1 MFNVTET
8 INWVMNHEWRT
19 PTELPPFD
27 NIKVFSLD
35 TETWDPDLITTGPG
49 FVYDKAKV
57 IGFSYA
63 FEDGNYG
70 YLPLIHNE
78 ANTTLPAKLW
88 LKVLLS
94 DPDRIVVFA
103 NARYDIE
110 ALWGMGIS
118 IKCKIEDI
126 QVLDALLDEEQKS
139 YSLDSISKRRGFPGK
154 NKAEMESH
162 MLKNAKG
169 EPDYTRL
176 AEVHPKYVGPYAEM
190 DALLTYGVYVQQLEE
205 IKKEELETVA
215 KLESD
220 LIPVLADMRIRG
232 LRVDVEKAKVVN
244 DKVLKRCEELLTEI
258 KRAYGDINPFS
269 TDQIAPIL
277 INLGMVIPQ
286 TEKGNNSITNEFLK
300 EINDPTCQA
309 LYEYRRS
316 EKIRRDFINGMIIE
330 GSYKGRLHPQWF
342 QTRGSSFMSGDDTGG
357 TRSGRIASMNPA
369 LTTIP
374 TRHPELGP
382 LTRSM
387 FLPEEG
393 DLWFKGDF
401 SQQEPRITL
410 HYAYILGLRGAAEMR
425 DEYISNPKID
435 YHQSVTDRV
444 NQVRDKPI
452 DRRAGKDINLGL
464 AYGLG
469 KVKMAERLG
478 LSSAASQSIIDD
490 YHIAVPFMGELQK
503 RAMSIVESRGYVKTN
518 LGRRRRFD
526 SWEPI
531 SYQRGKFGIRGYD
544 AAVKAYGRVRRSGVH
559 KALNSII
566 QGTAAEQ
573 MKSVMVRL
581 YADGFKMLITL
592 YDELGISIQDAEQA
606 KYIKN
611 LMETNMEFTVPHNV
625 DPALGPSWGELK

>member
-1 MFNVTET
+1 MFNVLET
-8 INWVMNHEWRT
+8 VNWVANNEWKQ
-19 PTELPPFD
+19 PIELPPFD
-27 NIKVFSLD
+27 NISVFSLD
-35 TETWDPDLITTGPG
+35 TETWDPNLTTTGPG

-70 YLPLIHNE
+70 YLPLLHTE
-78 ANTTLPAKLW
+78 ANTNLPAKFW
-88 LKVLLS
+88 LKTLLS
-94 DPDRIVVFA
+94 DPTKTVVFA

-110 ALWGMGIS
+110 ALWSMGLE

-126 QVLDALLDEEQKS
+126 QVLDALLDEEQRS
-139 YSLDSISKRRGFPGK
+139 YNLENISKRRGFPGK
-154 NKAEMESH
+154 NKAEMEDK
-162 MLKNAKG
+162 MPKDAKG
-169 EPDYTRL
+169 KPDYSRL
-176 AEVHPKYVGPYAEM
+176 AEVHPKYVGPYAEI
-190 DALLTYGVYVQQLEE
+190 DALLTLGIYWQQVEE

-232 LRVDVEKAKVVN
+232 LRVDVDRAKNVN
-244 DKVLKRCEELLTEI
+244 EQILKRGEELLSVV
-258 KRAYGDINPFS
+258 KASYGDINPFS

-277 INLGMVIPQ
+277 RNLGHDIPK
-286 TEKGNNSITNEFLK
+286 TDKDNDSITNEFLK
-300 EINDPTCQA
+300 GINDTVCQA
-309 LYEYRRS
+309 LYQYRRS

-342 QTRGSSFMSGDDTGG
+342 QTRGSTFMSGDDTGG

-374 TRHPELGP
+374 ARHPELGP

-393 DLWFKGDF
+393 ELWFKGDY

-410 HYAYILGLRGAAEMR
+410 HYAYILGLPGAAEMR
-425 DEYISNPKID
+425 QQYIDNPKID
-435 YHQSVTDRV
+435 YHQAITDRV
-444 NQVRDKPI
+444 NQVRTVPI

-469 KVKMAERLG
+469 KVKMADRLG
-478 LSSAASQSIIDD
+478 LSRSASQSIVED
-490 YHIAVPFMGELQK
+490 YHTAVPFMSKLQEK
-503 RAMSIVESRGYVKTN
+503 AMAIVAARGYVKTN

-526 SWEPI
+526 DWEPI
-531 SYQRGKFGIRGYD
+531 YYMKGKFGIRGYD
-544 AAVKAYGRVRRSGVH
+544 NAVKAYGKVRRSGAH

-581 YADGFKMLITL
+581 HKEGFKMLITL
-592 YDELGISIQDAEQA
+592 YDELGISIKNKEQA
-606 KYIKN
+606 DYLKEA
-611 LMETNMEFTVPHNV
+611 METNMQFSVPHNV
-625 DPALGPSWGELK
+625 DPAIGPSWGELK